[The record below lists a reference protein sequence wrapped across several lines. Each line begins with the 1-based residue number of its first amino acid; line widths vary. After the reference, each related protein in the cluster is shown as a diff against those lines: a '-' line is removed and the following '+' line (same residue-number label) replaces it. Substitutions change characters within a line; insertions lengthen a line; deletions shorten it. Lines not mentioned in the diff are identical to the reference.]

1 MKNFLERIHIP
12 HWLTILLAIVL
23 ILKIPSFFEPY
34 AYGDEMIYLSM
45 GQAVRH
51 GEVLYRDIHDNKPPL
66 LYLVAAVAGSLFW
79 FKVILAFWM
88 LATIVVFWKLTTAI
102 FPKDKHLD
110 KATTIIFA
118 ILTTLPLLEGNTV
131 NAELFM
137 IGPTIFA
144 FYILL
149 TKKLNFKNL
158 FSAGLLFSVSTL
170 FKVPAAFDIPA
181 IVFYWVIIGGL
192 RLKNIKEVIK
202 NTAII
207 AAGYLLPILFTFV
220 WYFMKGAFSQYLVA
234 AFLQNVG
241 YLSSY
246 RPSDVQ
252 KSFLDKNLPLL
263 IRGFIVLLGAGAL
276 WQFKKKISKEFVF
289 ISLWLLFALFA
300 VTLSER
306 PYPHYLIQAVPAA
319 SLLLGMLFAK
329 RSLEQALTI
338 IPLSVA
344 FFVPFY
350 YHYYHYPT
358 VSYYTR
364 FVAFAS
370 KQISRQEYFT
380 SFSPRIPGDY
390 EIANFIVKSTEP
402 NDKVFIWGYDNTQI
416 YALSR
421 RLPPIKYVAQYHID
435 DFSSN
440 QEVLAGVE
448 KVPPKLIVFLDNSP
462 SFPELTPFLR
472 NNYIQLQAVD
482 GAEIWSLVSPDLK
495 DKIAH

>member
-1 MKNFLERIHIP
+1 MKNFLEKIHIP

-23 ILKIPSFFEPY
+23 ILRIPSFFEPY

-45 GQAVRH
+45 GQAIRH

-66 LYLVAAVAGSLFW
+66 LYVIAAIAGSLFW

-88 LATIVVFWKLTTAI
+88 LATIVIFWKLTTAI

-110 KATTIIFA
+110 KAATIIFA
-118 ILTTLPLLEGNTV
+118 VLTTLPFLEGNTV

-144 FYILL
+144 FYLLL

-158 FSAGLLFSVSTL
+158 FSSGLLFSVSTL
-170 FKVPAAFDIPA
+170 FKIPAAFDIPD
-181 IVFYWVIIGGL
+181 IVFFWVIINGL
-192 RLKNIKEVIK
+192 RFKNLKEVIK
-202 NTAII
+202 NTIVI
-207 AAGYLLPILFTFV
+207 AMGYLLPILLTFV
-220 WYFMKGAFSQYLVA
+220 WYFSKGAFSQYLVA

-246 RPSDVQ
+246 RPGDVQ

-263 IRGFIVLLGAGAL
+263 IRGFIVLLGAGVL
-276 WQFKKKISKEFVF
+276 WRFKKKVSKPFVF
-289 ISLWLLFALFA
+289 ITLWLLFALFA
-300 VTLSER
+300 ATLSER
-306 PYPHYLIQAVPAA
+306 PYPHYLIQAVPAV
-319 SLLLGMLFAK
+319 SLLLGMLFVK
-329 RSLEQALTI
+329 RSMEQVLTI
-338 IPLSVA
+338 IPLTLA

-358 VSYYTR
+358 ISYYTR
-364 FVAFAS
+364 FAAFATN
-370 KQISRQEYFT
+370 QISRQEYFS

-390 EIANFIVKSTEP
+390 KIADFIVKSTKP
-402 NDKVFIWGYDNTQI
+402 NDKILIWGYDNTQI

-421 RLPPIKYVAQYHID
+421 RLPPIRYVAQYHIN

-440 QEVLAGVE
+440 QEVLSGVE
-448 KVPPKLIVFLDNSP
+448 KMPPKLIIFLDNGP
-462 SFPELTPFLR
+462 AFPELTPFLR

-482 GAEIWSLVSPDLK
+482 GAEIWSLVSPDFK